1 MTETRSPKTW
11 DLGINKQEDSAEKL
25 FNAFPLTDTTEILIE
40 PQGPREYDI
49 KAKASQQM
57 VDKPSPSKEQNL
69 YLS

>member
-40 PQGPREYDI
+40 P
-49 KAKASQQM
+49 
-57 VDKPSPSKEQNL
+57 
-69 YLS
+69 